1 MATARR
7 TQDYLMQQGVAYD
20 LLSHPHSHS
29 SMETAELAHVPGDRL
44 AKCVV
49 LGDDDGYVMA
59 VLPSTQHVRLGKLSR
74 DLQRRLRLATE
85 DEIAK
90 LFADCD
96 RGAVPAVGA
105 AYGVT
110 TIVDDSLAEQPE
122 IYFEAGD
129 HENLVRMRRD
139 AFMTI
144 MAPAHHG
151 RFGHRPLSSH
161 RG

>member
-7 TQDYLMQQGVAYD
+7 TEDYLMQHGVAYD
-20 LLSHPHSHS
+20 VLVHPHSHS
-29 SMETAELAHVPGDRL
+29 SMETAEVAHVPGDRL

-59 VLPSTQHVRLGKLSR
+59 VLPSTQHVRLGKLGR
-74 DLQRRLRLATE
+74 ELNRRLRLATE
-85 DEIAK
+85 DEVAT
-90 LFADCD
+90 LFDDCE
-96 RGAVPAVGA
+96 RGAVPAVGL
-105 AYGVT
+105 AYGVAT
-110 TIVDDSLAEQPE
+110 VLDDSLADQPE

-129 HENLVRMRRD
+129 HENLIRMKRD
-139 AFMTI
+139 AFMTL
-144 MAPAHHG
+144 MEHASHA

>member
-7 TQDYLMQQGVAYD
+7 TEDYLTQQGIAYD

-29 SMETAELAHVPGDRL
+29 SMETAEVAHVPGDRL

-49 LGDDDGYVMA
+49 LGDEDGYVVA
-59 VLPSTQHVRLGKLSR
+59 VLPSTQHVRLGKLGR
-74 DLQRRLRLATE
+74 ELKRRLRLATE
-85 DEIAK
+85 DEVAT
-90 LFADCD
+90 LFADCE
-96 RGAVPAVGA
+96 RGAVPAVGL
-105 AYGVT
+105 AYGVA
-110 TIVDDSLAEQPE
+110 TILDESLAEQPE

-129 HENLVRMRRD
+129 HESLIRMKRD
-139 AFMTI
+139 AFMTL
-144 MAPAHHG
+144 MAPASHG